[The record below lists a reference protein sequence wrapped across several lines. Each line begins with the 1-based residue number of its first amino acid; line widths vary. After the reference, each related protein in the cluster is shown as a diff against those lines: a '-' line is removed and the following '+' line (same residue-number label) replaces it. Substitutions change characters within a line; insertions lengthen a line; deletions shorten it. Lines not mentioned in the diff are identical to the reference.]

1 MLQNSPLTSKRLSD
15 STRHELKY
23 SKLTHISDWKHMRD
37 EWVGMKVNCT
47 STYGNILCGSGWL
60 ESEVHVK
67 TLFWHMLFSHYAAK
81 LSGWGSSGRRRRRS
95 DWGRSQCLLS
105 RKVRGY
111 IQILFTCFSPSGSV
125 KNVCIVCWVGMKHTC
140 KTALQWSPK
149 QLK

>member
-1 MLQNSPLTSKRLSD
+1 MN
-15 STRHELKY
+15 ELKY

-105 RKVRGY
+105 RKVRDY

-125 KNVCIVCWVGMKHTC
+125 KNVCIDLLSRNETHMQNSVAVILKNN
-140 KTALQWSPK
+140 WSSCRLFV
-149 QLK
+149 LKF